1 MIFGKEQ
8 KLLTFVLYCFTHGPV
23 TSSPLSLH
31 ILLGTL
37 ITEAIN
43 LRYVETTHT
52 YVPFYVHVTLHRDK
66 FPYTK
71 TK

>member
-1 MIFGKEQ
+1 MIVGKEQ
-8 KLLTFVLYCFTHGPV
+8 KLLTFVLYRFIHGPV

-31 ILLGTL
+31 ILLSSL

-52 YVPFYVHVTLHRDK
+52 HVPLSNPVVFE
-66 FPYTK
+66 F
-71 TK
+71 